1 MTPAVGTANMAD
13 SLNRHR
19 GQRCCCAHKR
29 ITSTRTMRNVLA
41 ILTTLLLG
49 SWNTLPATEAP
60 KPAGKP
66 NIILV
71 LSDDVGLSR
80 IGCYGGEPFKT
91 PHLDR
96 LAATGLRF
104 ERCYSMPLCGPSRA
118 VLLTGKYPFRT
129 GATDNSRKSEVDPQ
143 AHPPFTL
150 LLRQAGY
157 ATCAIG
163 KLGQSAPPEDA
174 AAPRRLGFDES
185 MLWMGRGT
193 PDRYWNPRYYRNGEV
208 VQGRPAEYG
217 PDLTHAFL
225 VDFMQRHRD
234 QPFFVYYSAVLAHL
248 PSARTPD
255 SKDDR
260 QLIPN
265 MVAYLDKLMGR
276 LVADLER
283 LQLRDN
289 TIILFTSDNG
299 PAGQPLGTLRGRP
312 MLGSKGDLTEGG
324 VRQPL
329 IVNCPGRVPSGQVC
343 ADLTDFTD
351 FFPTLLELAG
361 IRTPENLKL
370 DGHSLAPQILG
381 QPSRP
386 RPWAYAQ
393 LGRNHFIADQHYKLY
408 GDGRF
413 VNIVNSPLAEEP
425 VAESDLQATQ
435 AKGRLQEALEQLR
448 ASQPANPA
456 QQLRPERPSL
466 RPEASP
472 DLSADLKVLVEHKI
486 IAAADYWTTKAVSG
500 SQVEGL
506 RAAELVIAAA
516 RKFKPVAG
524 LNEAVDVLNQEGIIN
539 SAAYWKQHA
548 VAGDSCG
555 GANVAR
561 LINKIAQRL
570 KTK

>member
-1 MTPAVGTANMAD
+1 MKQTAF
-13 SLNRHR
+13 
-19 GQRCCCAHKR
+19 
-29 ITSTRTMRNVLA
+29 LA
-41 ILTTLLLG
+41 FTALLLAPLG
-49 SWNTLPATEAP
+49 VLPAADAP
-60 KPAGKP
+60 KPEDKP

-80 IGCYGGEPFKT
+80 IGCYGGEPFRT

-129 GATDNSRKSEVDPQ
+129 GATDNSRKSEVNPQ

-193 PDRYWNPRYYRNGEV
+193 PDRYWNPRYYRNGEI

-225 VDFMQRHRD
+225 VDFMQRHRAR
-234 QPFFVYYSAVLAHL
+234 PFFVYYSTVLAHVPL
-248 PSARTPD
+248 TRTPD
-255 SKDDR
+255 SKDDH
-260 QLIPN
+260 QLVVD

-283 LQLRDN
+283 LRLRDN

-299 PAGQPLGTLRGRP
+299 PAGEPLGAIRGRP
-312 MLGSKGDLTEGG
+312 MLGAKGDLTEGG

-351 FFPTLLELAG
+351 FFPTVLELAG

-413 VNIVNSPLAEEP
+413 VNLVNSPLAEEP
-425 VAESDLQATQ
+425 VAESDLQATR

-448 ASQPANPA
+448 AGQPA
-456 QQLRPERPSL
+456 RPERSL
-466 RPEASP
+466 LKPEAAP
-472 DLSADLKVLVEHKI
+472 DLSADLKVLVEHKVV
-486 IAAADYWTTKAVSG
+486 AAGDYWATKAVSG
-500 SQVEGL
+500 GQVEGP

-524 LNEAVDVLNQEGIIN
+524 LDEAVDVLNQEGII
-539 SAAYWKQHA
+539 SGTAYWKQHA
-548 VAGDSCG
+548 VAGEHCS
-555 GANVAR
+555 GANAAR
-561 LINKIAQRL
+561 LINKLAQRL

>member
-1 MTPAVGTANMAD
+1 MKQTAF
-13 SLNRHR
+13 
-19 GQRCCCAHKR
+19 
-29 ITSTRTMRNVLA
+29 LA
-41 ILTTLLLG
+41 FTALLLAPLG
-49 SWNTLPATEAP
+49 VLPAADAP
-60 KPAGKP
+60 KPEDKP

-80 IGCYGGEPFKT
+80 IGCYGGEPFRT

-129 GATDNSRKSEVDPQ
+129 GATDNSRKSEVNPQ

-193 PDRYWNPRYYRNGEV
+193 PDRYWNPRYYRNGEI

-260 QLIPN
+260 QLIPD

-283 LQLRDN
+283 LQLRDK

-299 PAGQPLGTLRGRP
+299 PAGQPLGTIRGRP

-324 VRQPL
+324 VREPL
-329 IVNCPGRVPSGQVC
+329 IVNCPGRVPAGQVC
-343 ADLTDFTD
+343 ADLTDFSD
-351 FFPTLLELAG
+351 FFPTVLELAG
-361 IRTPENLKL
+361 IRVPEGLTL
-370 DGHSLAPQILG
+370 DGRSLAPQILG
-381 QPSRP
+381 QPGRP
-386 RPWAYAQ
+386 RPWVYSQ
-393 LGRNHFIADQHYKLY
+393 LGGNYFIADQHYKLY

-413 VNIVNSPLAEEP
+413 VNIVNSPLAESP
-425 VAESDLQATQ
+425 VVESDAS
-435 AKGRLQEALEQLR
+435 AAPAGRRLQEALEQLR
-448 ASQPANPA
+448 AGQPGGSE
-456 QQLRPERPSL
+456 QRLRPGRPL
-466 RPEASP
+466 LKPEASP
-472 DLSADLKVLVEHKI
+472 DLKADLRVLVEHKI
-486 IAAADYWTTKAVSG
+486 VAVADYWATKAVSG
-500 SQVEGL
+500 GQVEGP

-524 LNEAVDVLNQEGIIN
+524 LDEAVDVLNQEGII
-539 SAAYWKQHA
+539 SGTAYWKQHA
-548 VAGDSCG
+548 VAGEHCG
-555 GANVAR
+555 GANAAR
-561 LINKIAQRL
+561 LINKLAQRL